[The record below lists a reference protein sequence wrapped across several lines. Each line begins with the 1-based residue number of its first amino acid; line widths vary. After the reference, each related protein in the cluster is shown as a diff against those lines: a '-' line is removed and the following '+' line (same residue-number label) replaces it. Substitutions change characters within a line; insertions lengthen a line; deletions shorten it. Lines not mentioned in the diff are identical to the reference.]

1 MNEIADRINAVH
13 REVGAKN
20 IPAGEGKVV
29 LLRRSYDATVE
40 DVWEACTD
48 PERLKRWFLPV
59 TGELRVGGKY
69 QLEGNAWGEI
79 LRCEPPN
86 LLKVT
91 WILGESTTEKDVS
104 EVEVRLS
111 TGADGAA
118 VLELEHAAVV
128 DPDFWGRF
136 GPGAVG
142 VGWDTGLYGLA
153 VYLGGE
159 DFDEDAWQ
167 HTPEAKDFLTRSS
180 QAWGQAHRASGASP
194 EAVAAAV
201 EATTN
206 FYAPTS

>member
-1 MNEIADRINAVH
+1 MNDIVDRINVVH
-13 REVGAKN
+13 RELGAKN

-29 LLRRSYDATVE
+29 LLRRSYDTTID
-40 DVWEACTD
+40 DVWDACTD

-59 TGELRVGGKY
+59 TGELRVGGTY

-79 LRCEPPN
+79 LRCEPPS

-91 WILGESTTEKDVS
+91 WILGENTSEKDIS
-104 EVEVRLS
+104 EVEIRLT
-111 TGADGAA
+111 TGGDGAA

-153 VYLGGE
+153 EYLGGE
-159 DFDEDAWQ
+159 DFDENAWQ

-180 QAWGQAHRASGASP
+180 QAWGEAHLASGASP
-194 EAVAAAV
+194 DVVAAAV

>member
-1 MNEIADRINAVH
+1 MNEIVDRINAVH
-13 REVGAKN
+13 RELGTKS

-40 DVWEACTD
+40 DVWDACTD
-48 PERLKRWFLPV
+48 PERLARWFLPV
-59 TGELRVGGKY
+59 AGELRVGGKY
-69 QLEGNAWGEI
+69 QLEGNAGGEI
-79 LRCEPPN
+79 LRCEPPR

-91 WILGESTTEKDVS
+91 WVLGENPTEKDVS
-104 EVEVRLS
+104 EVELRLS
-111 TGADGAA
+111 AGAGGAA

-128 DPDFWGRF
+128 DPDFWGTF

-142 VGWDTGLYGLA
+142 VGWDTGLHGLA
-153 VYLGGE
+153 EHVAGE

-180 QAWGQAHRASGASP
+180 RAWGEAHLAAGADP
-194 EAVAAAV
+194 DVVAAAV

-206 FYAPTS
+206 FYAPAS

>member
-1 MNEIADRINAVH
+1 MSEIADRINAVH
-13 REVGAKN
+13 RELGTKS

-29 LLRRSYDATVE
+29 LLRRSYDATIE

-59 TGELRVGGKY
+59 TGDLRVGGEY

-79 LRCEPPN
+79 VRCEPPR

-91 WILGESTTEKDVS
+91 WILGENATEKDVS

-142 VGWDTGLYGLA
+142 VGWDTGLHGLA
-153 VYLGGE
+153 VHLGGE
-159 DFDEDAWQ
+159 DFDEESWQ

-180 QAWGQAHRASGASP
+180 QAWGQAHLASGADP
-194 EAVAAAV
+194 DAVAAAV

-206 FYAPTS
+206 FYAP